1 MKKINKNH
9 EKQSLAIL
17 FGFFW
22 GEIGKSMV
30 KRLDMPMLCMYLTRA
45 LDMFYALPN
54 TALYHSFIPSIEVLY
69 RYTSALLARLCLSLS
84 VISPLKHQFFKR
96 YILCLIL

>member
-1 MKKINKNH
+1 
-9 EKQSLAIL
+9 
-17 FGFFW
+17 
-22 GEIGKSMV
+22 MV

-69 RYTSALLARLCLSLS
+69 RYTSALLARLCLSLIGDFTTQTS
-84 VISPLKHQFFKR
+84 IFKR
-96 YILCLIL
+96 YILCLIQ